1 MHEVLPIAEQSA
13 AVRFD
18 YFSEVV
24 SRTFC
29 PMHCEP
35 GSTALGSFEADVSLA
50 RLDELA
56 LTVIG
61 STPIDV
67 HRRRSDIS
75 RVSDAWYLV
84 KFQLEGEALICQR
97 EREAHE
103 AFLKEYEAHFSETRD
118 EATAR
123 ELGIVTKQAKKL
135 ETRTTFKETK
145 ASDLS
150 GSTLR
155 NLIERTASRVE

>member
-1 MHEVLPIAEQSA
+1 MADAQLKVKATLEEKRTQRLRKEAELA
-13 AVRFD
+13 AELKRIRIKNQF
-18 YFSEVV
+18 
-24 SRTFC
+24 
-29 PMHCEP
+29 
-35 GSTALGSFEADVSLA
+35 LEADKDAVERKKWESQLVGEQREIMDRQ
-50 RLDELA
+50 RL
-56 LTVIG
+56 
-61 STPIDV
+61 
-67 HRRRSDIS
+67 
-75 RVSDAWYLV
+75 
-84 KFQLEGEALICQR
+84 KQEAAQAHLMVYDQETKQRLLNVQR

-123 ELGIVTKQAKKL
+123 ELAIVTKQAKKL
-135 ETRTTFKETK
+135 ETRSIFKETK

>member
-1 MHEVLPIAEQSA
+1 VSARVEQDPLHGDLLVLDSELEVRRLAELV
-13 AVRFD
+13 VRHL
-18 YFSEVV
+18 SV
-24 SRTFC
+24 SHTRR
-29 PMHCEP
+29 
-35 GSTALGSFEADVSLA
+35 LLA
-50 RLDELA
+50 
-56 LTVIG
+56 
-61 STPIDV
+61 
-67 HRRRSDIS
+67 
-75 RVSDAWYLV
+75 
-84 KFQLEGEALICQR
+84 QR
-97 EREAHE
+97 EKEKVEREAHE
-103 AFLKEYEAHFSETRD
+103 AFLKEYEAHFSESRD